1 MGGIFYAN
9 RYRLALQW
17 LSIILFINLKIG
29 NEEVDMILIRKNMY
43 LMVAMILM
51 VLLAGCG
58 SSGGGKNNP
67 QPSTTISGTA
77 AAGAP
82 IIGTVTVKDSSTPT
96 AKEKTVTI
104 AADGKYSVDVSGM
117 TGPFMFRAD
126 GTIGGIDCH
135 LYSAATSADVN
146 GTINITPFTDLIVA
160 NAAGQIAKSYYDQG
174 LFSSLTAQQLAEQA
188 ETLRTRLLPV
198 LSALGVSGSIDLLR
212 TAFSADRT
220 GIDAVMDVVKVT
232 VDPVS
237 QVATIINIMN
247 NQEIQDDL
255 TRKTDTDALVIN
267 AAELTD
273 YQQIKAQF
281 EKFYALFKTSYPS
294 STHPDLL
301 ALFAADTFVESGE
314 DLASFL
320 PDILCSDFVGTS
332 FSDLTIISMNEAH
345 DHAFVS
351 WVSSNDPQ
359 NPAGWDLV
367 KRNGTWLFNGDQR
380 IAEFAVRSEAVYNVN
395 RPVQFSSGITF
406 AFEANGNADKMVVT
420 GPGIDTNITLTKDIS
435 SDWVQYFLEIDDVP
449 ANAIQN
455 GAEYTIQM
463 YLGMEL
469 KATYKKTIKKRPC
482 NISELSTASFP
493 AITSPTFANFYA
505 FTGGSLTVRWT
516 MPEGLSIHGVEVGIG
531 VNTELY
537 NESDDLGPGETSTV
551 LTFPSGLS
559 SINWRYLEVIAYDSY
574 GRRFVTVF

>member
-1 MGGIFYAN
+1 MKPFMMICLVSLAVISGCGGSDDPEPTTQAN
-9 RYRLALQW
+9 R
-17 LSIILFINLKIG
+17 
-29 NEEVDMILIRKNMY
+29 
-43 LMVAMILM
+43 
-51 VLLAGCG
+51 
-58 SSGGGKNNP
+58 
-67 QPSTTISGTA
+67 ISGTA
-77 AAGAP
+77 AGGAP

-104 AADGKYSVDVSGM
+104 AANGKYSVDVSGM

-126 GTIGGIDCH
+126 GTIGNVDCH

-174 LFSSLTAQQLAEQA
+174 LFSDLTAQQLTEQA
-188 ETLRTRLLPV
+188 EALRARLVPV

-220 GIDAVMDVVKVT
+220 GIDAVMDVVKVS

-255 TRKTDTDALVIN
+255 TRKTDTDVLEID

-281 EKFYALFKTSYPS
+281 DKFYALFKTSYPS

-301 ALFAADTFVESGE
+301 SLFAVDTFVENGGN
-314 DLASFL
+314 LASFL

-345 DHAFVS
+345 DNAFVS
-351 WVSSNDPQ
+351 WVSSNDPI
-359 NPAGWDLV
+359 NPAGWYLV
-367 KRNGTWLFNGDQR
+367 KKNGTWLFNGDQR
-380 IAEFAVRSEAVYNVN
+380 IAQTSVRTAAYYNVN
-395 RPVQFSSGITF
+395 RSVQFSSGIEF

-420 GPGIDTNITLTKDIS
+420 GPGIATNITLTKDIS
-435 SDWVQYFLEIDDVP
+435 SDWVGNFLEIDDVP
-449 ANAIQN
+449 ANSIQD
-455 GAEYTIQM
+455 GAEYTLQM
-463 YLGMEL
+463 YLGSEL
-469 KATYKKTIKKRPC
+469 KATYKKTIEKRPC

-493 AITSPTFANFYA
+493 AITSPSFANFYA
-505 FTGGSLTVRWT
+505 FTGGALTVRWT
-516 MPEGLSIHGVEVGIG
+516 VPDGLTIHDVEAGID
-531 VNTELY
+531 VNTQSY
-537 NESDDLGPGETSTV
+537 WESEELGPEATSAI

-559 SINWRYLEVIAYDSY
+559 SINWRYLEVKAYDTY